1 MKPENEA
8 VCIACAGTECG
19 EGPVWSADEQVLYW
33 VDITGA
39 RLHCYDPRRCCD
51 TAWDMPGE
59 VGALAL
65 RRGGGLV
72 LMLQSG
78 FAFFDVGTSSIEHL
92 FDPHPEDTETHLN
105 DAKVDS
111 RGRLWAGTYHTPMP
125 RQPRGVLFR
134 LDPDLSCR
142 RMDEGFHVPNGPD
155 WSPDDRVMY
164 LSDSI
169 AQVIYAYDF
178 DVDTGTIENRRVFAR
193 VPPELGR
200 PDGLTVDA
208 EGYIWSGRADG
219 WRLSRYAPDGR
230 IDRVVTL
237 PVQVVTNCAFGGD
250 DLATLYITTARWG
263 VPSHAL
269 ADQPL
274 AGGLL
279 AMCPGVRGR
288 LETQFPG

>member
-1 MKPENEA
+1 MKLGSEP
-8 VCIACAGTECG
+8 VCIARAGTECG
-19 EGPVWSADEQVLYW
+19 EGPVWSADERVLYW

-39 RLHCYDPRRCCD
+39 RLHCYDPRRRCD
-51 TAWDMPGE
+51 AAWDLPGE

-78 FAFFDVGTSSIEHL
+78 FAFFDPRTGTIEHL
-92 FDPHPEDTETHLN
+92 FDPHPEDTETRLN
-105 DAKVDS
+105 DAKVDR
-111 RGRLWAGTYHTPMP
+111 RGRLWAGTYHAPMP

-142 RMDEGFHVPNGPD
+142 RMDQGFHVPNGPD

-164 LSDSI
+164 LGDST
-169 AQVIYAYDF
+169 AQIIYAYDF
-178 DVDTGTIENRRVFAR
+178 DLDAGTVANRRVFAR

-200 PDGLTVDA
+200 PDGLSVDA
-208 EGYIWSGRADG
+208 EGYVWSGHADG
-219 WRLSRYAPDGR
+219 WRLTRYAPDGR

-237 PVQVVTNCAFGGD
+237 PVQVVTNCAFAGE
-250 DLATLYITTARWG
+250 DLGTLYITTARWG
-263 VPSHAL
+263 VPNHAL
-269 ADQPL
+269 AGQPL
-274 AGGLL
+274 AGGLF
-279 AMCPGVRGR
+279 AMSPGVRGR